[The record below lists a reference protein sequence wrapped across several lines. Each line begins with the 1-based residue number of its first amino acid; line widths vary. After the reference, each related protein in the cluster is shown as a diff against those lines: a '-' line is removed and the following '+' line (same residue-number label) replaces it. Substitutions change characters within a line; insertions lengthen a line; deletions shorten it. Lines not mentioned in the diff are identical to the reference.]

1 MPDEGL
7 RIKIDVSELIRASG
21 NINASSKLTPAR
33 VWQAIRRA
41 AFLAERNIKIRMPVD
56 TGRARASW
64 GHDEAPL
71 GTGLGIWEEDEQ
83 GLSLTQGTKV
93 EYVEYL
99 KQGSSSQAPAGFI
112 DAEAE
117 RAGMFAAED
126 LTRILDR
133 SL

>member
-1 MPDEGL
+1 MRIRIDASDL
-7 RIKIDVSELIRASG
+7 RSVGG
-21 NINASSKLTPAR
+21 NIGAARTLTRPR
-33 VWQAIRRA
+33 IWEAIRRA
-41 AFLAERNIKIRMPVD
+41 SFLAERNIKIRMPVD

-99 KQGSSSQAPAGFI
+99 NQGSSSQAPAGFI

-117 RAGMFAAED
+117 RAGMFAAEE
-126 LTRILDR
+126 LTRVLDR